1 MPGYKPHVTGRAPN
15 SVNAFD
21 DGMEFNLKPTGQNVP
36 QGRADSSYK
45 FFISCFGS
53 DGDQARVSVG
63 QLFRTWPAL
72 QKTPCWR
79 QEAAERTAGQRLV
92 EKEGAAH
99 WVARGPWVGLSVALL
114 WGAYS
119 RGTQAVLRRI

>member
-1 MPGYKPHVTGRAPN
+1 MNDWIEKQDSVRRLQLQRDLIATYRDDFNKYRHRA
-15 SVNAFD
+15 
-21 DGMEFNLKPTGQNVP
+21 
-36 QGRADSSYK
+36 
-45 FFISCFGS
+45 
-53 DGDQARVSVG
+53 
-63 QLFRTWPAL
+63 AL